1 VSGPESNRMR
11 MMPDAY
17 TELGSAAV
25 VRRLRPGSV
34 RRYLSDG
41 EVQQRAEADPRR
53 SRSADL
59 GGNGQWSNA
68 GQLALVGK

>member
-1 VSGPESNRMR
+1 MR

-41 EVQQRAEADPRR
+41 EVRSVPKQIPGEVDPPI
-53 SRSADL
+53 
-59 GGNGQWSNA
+59 
-68 GQLALVGK
+68 